1 MSDGTTIEWTH
12 RPGTKGETWNP
23 IRARHLSTG
32 KIGWHCETV
41 SDGCKFCY
49 AAAQNLNKRNLA
61 FGTGLPYKP
70 GHRRDLAIFVD
81 HKTLT
86 APLRW
91 RDPRTIFVCSMT
103 DAFGSFVDDYMLDRM
118 FAVAALCPQHVFIFV
133 TKRARRMREYVSGF
147 TCDGARRLNVAAAAG
162 KLMEDGDNAH
172 DEVANAPW
180 PLPNVWLIV
189 STEDQAAAD
198 ERIPELLA
206 TPAAVRGVSAEPLL
220 GPINFEPWLDW
231 PDVGIHADVPEVFGA
246 LWGCQECDTHCP
258 DCPRGKAEYR
268 VEEGPRDPDGA
279 PEWVTAERVTLDWI
293 IAGGES
299 GDNARPMHPDWARS
313 LRDQCAAARTAFF
326 FKQWGAW
333 GWSPEWMDFGQGAA
347 WAKSTGAKRFE
358 QHSSGHTAMFLGKR
372 SAGRTLDGREHD
384 AFPEARAAS

>member
-23 IRARHLSTG
+23 IRARHLATG

-70 GHRRDLAIFVD
+70 GHRRDLEIFLD
-81 HKTLT
+81 ERTLT

-103 DAFGSFVDDYMLDRM
+103 DAFGSFVDDAMLDRM
-118 FAVAALCPQHVFIFV
+118 FAVAVLCPQHVFIFV
-133 TKRARRMREYVSGF
+133 TKRAARMRQYVRGLPNR
-147 TCDGARRLNVAAAAG
+147 DDL
-162 KLMEDGDNAH
+162 
-172 DEVANAPW
+172 VANEAVRQANVDPADQMCRRVMVAVRN

-189 STEDQAAAD
+189 SAEDQQTAD

-206 TPAAVRGVSAEPLL
+206 TPAAVRGISAEPLL
-220 GPINFEPWLDW
+220 GRINLERIELRRFGSLPNELSRALGDYVRPLDGNFT
-231 PDVGIHADVPEVFGA
+231 DS
-246 LWGCQECDTHCP
+246 
-258 DCPRGKAEYR
+258 PRI
-268 VEEGPRDPDGA
+268 D
-279 PEWVTAERVTLDWI
+279 WV

-313 LRDQCAAARTAFF
+313 LRDQCAAAGTAFF

-347 WAKSTGAKRFE
+347 WARSIGAKRFE
-358 QHSSGHTAMFLGKR
+358 QHSSGHTALFLGKR
-372 SAGRTLDGREHD
+372 SAGRTLDGREHN
-384 AFPEARAAS
+384 AFPEARAAA